1 MRNWFYGIMGLLLL
15 TWVVSYG
22 YIERTNREVMA
33 NALEADYQREFYN
46 LVSHV
51 EQTRVLLGKSL
62 ASGSPRHNILYLT
75 EIWNRASDAS
85 VSLAQLPLTDINTSA
100 SRKFLTQLGDYAY
113 SLAHAEANGRELTE
127 QDYQNLEDFYDELGK
142 FSEDL
147 HEMASRVYDDNYRFT
162 DSMLRRG
169 MRTAIA
175 ANDHLSNF
183 VDIERRLQGLPS
195 LIYDGPFSDH
205 LELIE
210 PRGLTGSQ
218 ISQASA
224 ESKAKEFLEK
234 SRKQGYVEV
243 GSADQVNG
251 KIKAYSFTFDPQNS
265 GGLITI
271 DISKKGGH
279 PITMLNS
286 RPVENVVLSQ
296 EEASRKGKEFLESLG
311 YKNMVETYTV
321 RQQNSQVISYAYQQD
336 EVIIYPDLIKLKI
349 ALDNGEIIGFE
360 SFGYL
365 MAHHERELP
374 EPELTPEEA
383 KAKVNSRV
391 QVEGIRKAVIP
402 MLNGKEAFT
411 YEINGKL
418 NGEQYLIYINALTG
432 DEENILQVVSQ
443 PEGKLAI

>member
-113 SLAHAEANGRELTE
+113 SLAQAEANGRELTE

>member
-15 TWVVSYG
+15 IWVVSYG
-22 YIERTNREVMA
+22 YTERTNREVMA

-113 SLAHAEANGRELTE
+113 SLAQAEANGRELTE

>member
-1 MRNWFYGIMGLLLL
+1 
-15 TWVVSYG
+15 
-22 YIERTNREVMA
+22 
-33 NALEADYQREFYN
+33 
-46 LVSHV
+46 
-51 EQTRVLLGKSL
+51 
-62 ASGSPRHNILYLT
+62 
-75 EIWNRASDAS
+75 
-85 VSLAQLPLTDINTSA
+85 
-100 SRKFLTQLGDYAY
+100 
-113 SLAHAEANGRELTE
+113 
-127 QDYQNLEDFYDELGK
+127 
-142 FSEDL
+142 
-147 HEMASRVYDDNYRFT
+147 
-162 DSMLRRG
+162 